1 MFITQMITTKVS
13 ARLMMRRN
21 KMSNSIINK
30 KDVNTN
36 YIAENYYIFT
46 IDGDKVSTKK
56 EFFDAVEILFSFPT
70 SCKNKVSRFDD
81 WMMDLSWL
89 DSDRGICI
97 VINNFEHFLRDD
109 PEFKDLVMD
118 DFRQDILPFWEETVL
133 TTMKDG
139 KTRKMDVVID

>member
-1 MFITQMITTKVS
+1 
-13 ARLMMRRN
+13 
-21 KMSNSIINK
+21 MSNSIINK
-30 KDVNTN
+30 EDVNTN

-46 IDGDKVSTKK
+46 IDGNKVSTKK

-81 WMMDLSWL
+81 WMIDLSWL

-97 VINNFEHFLRDD
+97 VIDNFERFLRDD
-109 PEFKDLVMD
+109 LEFKDLVMD

-133 TTMKDG
+133 TTVKDG
-139 KTRKMDVVID
+139 KTRKMDVVIN

>member
-1 MFITQMITTKVS
+1 
-13 ARLMMRRN
+13 
-21 KMSNSIINK
+21 MSNSIINK
-30 KDVNTN
+30 EDVNTN

-46 IDGDKVSTKK
+46 IDGNKISTKK

-81 WMMDLSWL
+81 WMMDFSWL

-97 VINNFEHFLRDD
+97 VIDNFEYFLRDD

-133 TTMKDG
+133 TTVKDG

>member
-1 MFITQMITTKVS
+1 
-13 ARLMMRRN
+13 
-21 KMSNSIINK
+21 MSNSIINK
-30 KDVNTN
+30 EDVNTN

-46 IDGDKVSTKK
+46 IDGNKVSTKK

-97 VINNFEHFLRDD
+97 VIDNLEHFLRDD
-109 PEFKDLVMD
+109 LEFKDLVMD

-133 TTMKDG
+133 TTVKDG

>member
-1 MFITQMITTKVS
+1 
-13 ARLMMRRN
+13 
-21 KMSNSIINK
+21 MSNSIINK
-30 KDVNTN
+30 EDVNTN

-46 IDGDKVSTKK
+46 IDGNKVSTKK
-56 EFFDAVEILFSFPT
+56 EFFDAVETLFSFPT

-97 VINNFEHFLRDD
+97 VIDNFERFLRDD
-109 PEFKDLVMD
+109 LEFKDLVMD

-133 TTMKDG
+133 TTVKDG
-139 KTRKMDVVID
+139 KTRKMDVVIN

>member
-1 MFITQMITTKVS
+1 
-13 ARLMMRRN
+13 
-21 KMSNSIINK
+21 MSNSIINK

-46 IDGDKVSTKK
+46 IDGNKVSTKK
-56 EFFDAVEILFSFPT
+56 EFFDAVETLFSFPT

-89 DSDRGICI
+89 DSNRGICI
-97 VINNFEHFLRDD
+97 VIDNFERFLRDD
-109 PEFKDLVMD
+109 LEFKDLVMD

-133 TTMKDG
+133 TTVKDG

>member
-1 MFITQMITTKVS
+1 
-13 ARLMMRRN
+13 MMRRN
-21 KMSNSIINK
+21 RISNSIINK
-30 KDVNTN
+30 EDVNTN

-46 IDGDKVSTKK
+46 IDGNKVSTKK
-56 EFFDAVEILFSFPT
+56 EFFDAVETLFSFPT

>member
-1 MFITQMITTKVS
+1 
-13 ARLMMRRN
+13 
-21 KMSNSIINK
+21 MSNSIINK
-30 KDVNTN
+30 EDVNTN

-46 IDGDKVSTKK
+46 IDGNKVSTKK

-97 VINNFEHFLRDD
+97 VIDSFEHFLRDD

-133 TTMKDG
+133 TTVKDG

>member
-1 MFITQMITTKVS
+1 
-13 ARLMMRRN
+13 
-21 KMSNSIINK
+21 MSNSIINK
-30 KDVNTN
+30 EDVNTN

-46 IDGDKVSTKK
+46 IDGNKVSTKK

-97 VINNFEHFLRDD
+97 VIDNFEHFLRDD
-109 PEFKDLVMD
+109 LEFKDLVID

-133 TTMKDG
+133 TTVKDG

>member
-1 MFITQMITTKVS
+1 
-13 ARLMMRRN
+13 
-21 KMSNSIINK
+21 MSNSIINK
-30 KDVNTN
+30 EDVNTN

-46 IDGDKVSTKK
+46 IDGNKVSTKK

-97 VINNFEHFLRDD
+97 VIDNFEHFLRDD
-109 PEFKDLVMD
+109 PEFKDLVRD
-118 DFRQDILPFWEETVL
+118 DFRQNILPFWEETVL
-133 TTMKDG
+133 TTVKDG

>member
-1 MFITQMITTKVS
+1 
-13 ARLMMRRN
+13 
-21 KMSNSIINK
+21 MSNSIINK
-30 KDVNTN
+30 EDVNTN

-46 IDGDKVSTKK
+46 IDGNKVSTKK

-97 VINNFEHFLRDD
+97 VIDSFEHFLRDD

>member
-1 MFITQMITTKVS
+1 M
-13 ARLMMRRN
+13 N
-21 KMSNSIINK
+21 NSIINK
-30 KDVNTN
+30 EDANTN

-46 IDGDKVSTKK
+46 IDGNKVSTKK

-97 VINNFEHFLRDD
+97 VIDSFEHFLRDD

-118 DFRQDILPFWEETVL
+118 DFRQNILPFWEETVL
-133 TTMKDG
+133 TTVKDG

>member
-1 MFITQMITTKVS
+1 
-13 ARLMMRRN
+13 
-21 KMSNSIINK
+21 MSNSIINK
-30 KDVNTN
+30 EDANTN

-46 IDGDKVSTKK
+46 IDGNKVSTKK
-56 EFFDAVEILFSFPT
+56 EFFDAVETLFSFPT

-97 VINNFEHFLRDD
+97 VIDNFEHFLRDD
-109 PEFKDLVMD
+109 LEFKELVMD

-133 TTMKDG
+133 TTVKDG
-139 KTRKMDVVID
+139 KTRKIDVVID

>member
-1 MFITQMITTKVS
+1 
-13 ARLMMRRN
+13 
-21 KMSNSIINK
+21 MSNSIINK
-30 KDVNTN
+30 EDVNTN

-46 IDGDKVSTKK
+46 IDGNKVSTKK

-97 VINNFEHFLRDD
+97 VIDNFEHFLRDD
-109 PEFKDLVMD
+109 LEFKDLVMD

-133 TTMKDG
+133 TTVKDS

>member
-1 MFITQMITTKVS
+1 
-13 ARLMMRRN
+13 MRRN
-21 KMSNSIINK
+21 RMSNSIINK
-30 KDVNTN
+30 EDVNTN

-46 IDGDKVSTKK
+46 IDGNKVSTKK

-97 VINNFEHFLRDD
+97 VIDSFEHFLRDD

-133 TTMKDG
+133 TTVKDG

>member
-1 MFITQMITTKVS
+1 
-13 ARLMMRRN
+13 
-21 KMSNSIINK
+21 MSNSIINK
-30 KDVNTN
+30 EDVNTN
-36 YIAENYYIFT
+36 YIVENYYIFT
-46 IDGDKVSTKK
+46 IDGNKVSTKK

-97 VINNFEHFLRDD
+97 VIDSFEHFLRDD

-133 TTMKDG
+133 TTVKDG

>member
-1 MFITQMITTKVS
+1 
-13 ARLMMRRN
+13 MRRN
-21 KMSNSIINK
+21 RMSNSIINK
-30 KDVNTN
+30 EDVNTN

-46 IDGDKVSTKK
+46 IDGNKVSTKK
-56 EFFDAVEILFSFPT
+56 EFFDAVETLFSFPT

>member
-1 MFITQMITTKVS
+1 
-13 ARLMMRRN
+13 
-21 KMSNSIINK
+21 MSNSIINK
-30 KDVNTN
+30 EDVNTN
-36 YIAENYYIFT
+36 YIAEYYYIFT
-46 IDGDKVSTKK
+46 IDGNKVSTKK

-97 VINNFEHFLRDD
+97 VIDNFEHFLRDD
-109 PEFKDLVMD
+109 LEFKDLVMD

-133 TTMKDG
+133 TTVKDG
-139 KTRKMDVVID
+139 KTRKMDVVIN

>member
-1 MFITQMITTKVS
+1 
-13 ARLMMRRN
+13 
-21 KMSNSIINK
+21 MSNSIINK
-30 KDVNTN
+30 EDVNTN

-46 IDGDKVSTKK
+46 IDGNKVSTKK
-56 EFFDAVEILFSFPT
+56 EFFDAVETLFSFPT

-97 VINNFEHFLRDD
+97 VIDNFEHFLRDD

-118 DFRQDILPFWEETVL
+118 DFRQNILPFWEETVL
-133 TTMKDG
+133 TTVKDG

>member
-1 MFITQMITTKVS
+1 
-13 ARLMMRRN
+13 
-21 KMSNSIINK
+21 MSNSIINK
-30 KDVNTN
+30 EDVNTN

-46 IDGDKVSTKK
+46 IDGNKVSTKK

-109 PEFKDLVMD
+109 PEFKNLVMD

>member
-1 MFITQMITTKVS
+1 
-13 ARLMMRRN
+13 
-21 KMSNSIINK
+21 MSNSIINK
-30 KDVNTN
+30 EDVNTN

-46 IDGDKVSTKK
+46 IDGNKVSTKK

-97 VINNFEHFLRDD
+97 VIDNFEHFLRED

-118 DFRQDILPFWEETVL
+118 DFRQNILPFWEETVL
-133 TTMKDG
+133 TTVKDG

>member
-1 MFITQMITTKVS
+1 
-13 ARLMMRRN
+13 
-21 KMSNSIINK
+21 MSNSIINK
-30 KDVNTN
+30 EDVNTN

-46 IDGDKVSTKK
+46 IDGNKVSTKK

-97 VINNFEHFLRDD
+97 VIDNFEHFLRDD

-118 DFRQDILPFWEETVL
+118 DFRQNILPFWEETVL
-133 TTMKDG
+133 TTVKDG
-139 KTRKMDVVID
+139 KTRKMDVVFD

>member
-1 MFITQMITTKVS
+1 
-13 ARLMMRRN
+13 
-21 KMSNSIINK
+21 MSNSIINK
-30 KDVNTN
+30 EDANTN

-46 IDGDKVSTKK
+46 IDGNKVSTKK
-56 EFFDAVEILFSFPT
+56 EFFDAVETLFSFPT

-97 VINNFEHFLRDD
+97 VIDNFEHFLRDD
-109 PEFKDLVMD
+109 LEFKELVMD

-133 TTMKDG
+133 TIVKDG
-139 KTRKMDVVID
+139 KTRKIDVVID

>member
-1 MFITQMITTKVS
+1 
-13 ARLMMRRN
+13 MRRN
-21 KMSNSIINK
+21 RMSNSIINK

-46 IDGDKVSTKK
+46 IDGNKVSTKK
-56 EFFDAVEILFSFPT
+56 EFFDAVETLFSFPT

-97 VINNFEHFLRDD
+97 VIDNFERFLRDD
-109 PEFKDLVMD
+109 LEFKDLVMD

-133 TTMKDG
+133 TTVKDG
-139 KTRKMDVVID
+139 KTRKMDVVIN

>member
-1 MFITQMITTKVS
+1 
-13 ARLMMRRN
+13 
-21 KMSNSIINK
+21 MSNSIINK

-46 IDGDKVSTKK
+46 IDGNKVSTKK
-56 EFFDAVEILFSFPT
+56 EFFDAVETLFSFPT

-97 VINNFEHFLRDD
+97 VIDNFEHFLRDD
-109 PEFKDLVMD
+109 LEFKDLVMD

-133 TTMKDG
+133 TTVKDG
-139 KTRKMDVVID
+139 KTRKMDVVIN

>member
-1 MFITQMITTKVS
+1 
-13 ARLMMRRN
+13 
-21 KMSNSIINK
+21 MSNSIINK

-46 IDGDKVSTKK
+46 IDGNKVSTKK
-56 EFFDAVEILFSFPT
+56 EFFDAVETLFSFPT

-97 VINNFEHFLRDD
+97 VIDNFERFLRDD
-109 PEFKDLVMD
+109 LEFKDLVMD

-133 TTMKDG
+133 TTVKDG
-139 KTRKMDVVID
+139 KTRKMDVVIN

>member
-1 MFITQMITTKVS
+1 
-13 ARLMMRRN
+13 
-21 KMSNSIINK
+21 MSNSIINK

-46 IDGDKVSTKK
+46 IDGNKVSTKK
-56 EFFDAVEILFSFPT
+56 EFFDAVETLFSFPT

-97 VINNFEHFLRDD
+97 VIDNFERFLRDD
-109 PEFKDLVMD
+109 LEFKDLVMD

-133 TTMKDG
+133 TTVKDG

>member
-1 MFITQMITTKVS
+1 
-13 ARLMMRRN
+13 
-21 KMSNSIINK
+21 MSNSIINK
-30 KDVNTN
+30 EDVNTN

-46 IDGDKVSTKK
+46 IDGNKVSTKK

-81 WMMDLSWL
+81 WMMDLSQL

-97 VINNFEHFLRDD
+97 VIDNFEHFLRDV

-118 DFRQDILPFWEETVL
+118 DFRQNILPFWEETVL
-133 TTMKDG
+133 TTVKDG

>member
-1 MFITQMITTKVS
+1 
-13 ARLMMRRN
+13 
-21 KMSNSIINK
+21 MSNSIINK
-30 KDVNTN
+30 EDVNTN
-36 YIAENYYIFT
+36 YIAENCYIFT
-46 IDGDKVSTKK
+46 IDGNKVSTKK
-56 EFFDAVEILFSFPT
+56 EFFDAVETLFSFPT
-70 SCKNKVSRFDD
+70 SCKNKVSCFDD

-97 VINNFEHFLRDD
+97 VINSFEHFLRDD

>member
-1 MFITQMITTKVS
+1 
-13 ARLMMRRN
+13 
-21 KMSNSIINK
+21 MSNSIVNK

-46 IDGDKVSTKK
+46 IDGNKVSTKK
-56 EFFDAVEILFSFPT
+56 EFFDAVETLFSFPT

-89 DSDRGICI
+89 DSNRGICI
-97 VINNFEHFLRDD
+97 VIDNFERFLRDD
-109 PEFKDLVMD
+109 LEFKDLVMD

-133 TTMKDG
+133 TTVKDG
-139 KTRKMDVVID
+139 KTRKMDVVIQHH

>member
-1 MFITQMITTKVS
+1 
-13 ARLMMRRN
+13 
-21 KMSNSIINK
+21 MSNSIINK
-30 KDVNTN
+30 EDVNTN

-46 IDGDKVSTKK
+46 IDGNKVSTKK

-97 VINNFEHFLRDD
+97 VIDNFERFLRDD

-133 TTMKDG
+133 TTVKDG

>member
-1 MFITQMITTKVS
+1 
-13 ARLMMRRN
+13 
-21 KMSNSIINK
+21 MSNSIINK
-30 KDVNTN
+30 EDVNTN

-46 IDGDKVSTKK
+46 IDGNKVSTKK
-56 EFFDAVEILFSFPT
+56 EFFDAVETLFSFPT

-97 VINNFEHFLRDD
+97 VIDNFEHFLRDD
-109 PEFKDLVMD
+109 LEFKDLVMD

-133 TTMKDG
+133 TTVKDG

>member
-1 MFITQMITTKVS
+1 
-13 ARLMMRRN
+13 
-21 KMSNSIINK
+21 MSNSIINK
-30 KDVNTN
+30 EDANTN

-46 IDGDKVSTKK
+46 IDGNKISTKK

-81 WMMDLSWL
+81 WMMDFSWL

-97 VINNFEHFLRDD
+97 VIDNFEYFLRDD

-133 TTMKDG
+133 TTVKDG

>member
-1 MFITQMITTKVS
+1 
-13 ARLMMRRN
+13 
-21 KMSNSIINK
+21 MSNSIINK
-30 KDVNTN
+30 EDVNTN
-36 YIAENYYIFT
+36 YITENYYIFT
-46 IDGDKVSTKK
+46 IDGNKVSTKK

-97 VINNFEHFLRDD
+97 VIDSFEHFLRDD

-133 TTMKDG
+133 TTVKDG

>member
-1 MFITQMITTKVS
+1 
-13 ARLMMRRN
+13 
-21 KMSNSIINK
+21 MSNSIINK

-46 IDGDKVSTKK
+46 IDGNKVSTKK
-56 EFFDAVEILFSFPT
+56 EFFDAVETLFSFPT

-97 VINNFEHFLRDD
+97 VIDNFEHFLRDD

-118 DFRQDILPFWEETVL
+118 DFRQNILPFWEETVL
-133 TTMKDG
+133 TTVKDG

>member
-1 MFITQMITTKVS
+1 
-13 ARLMMRRN
+13 MMRRN
-21 KMSNSIINK
+21 RMSNSIINK
-30 KDVNTN
+30 EDVNTN

-46 IDGDKVSTKK
+46 IDGNKVSTKK
-56 EFFDAVEILFSFPT
+56 EFFDAVETLFSFPT

>member
-1 MFITQMITTKVS
+1 
-13 ARLMMRRN
+13 
-21 KMSNSIINK
+21 MSNSIINK
-30 KDVNTN
+30 EDVNTN

-46 IDGDKVSTKK
+46 IDGNKVSTKK

-89 DSDRGICI
+89 VSDRGICI
-97 VINNFEHFLRDD
+97 VIDNFEHFLRDD

-118 DFRQDILPFWEETVL
+118 DFRQNILPFWDETVL
-133 TTMKDG
+133 TTVKDG